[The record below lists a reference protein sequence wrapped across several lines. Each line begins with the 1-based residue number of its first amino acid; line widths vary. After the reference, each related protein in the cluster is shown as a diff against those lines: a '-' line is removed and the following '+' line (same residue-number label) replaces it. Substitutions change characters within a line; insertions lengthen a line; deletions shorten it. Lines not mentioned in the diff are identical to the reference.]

1 MSRKTILLNGPE
13 IDAKNA
19 FSGGGQGGMV
29 RNMQQYLEG
38 FRSEEFEQKPCFH
51 SVRKVGA
58 SRFSFVRRL
67 FSDTANVVRHR
78 RNADGLHIV
87 SQYRTAIYREFAIVL
102 ACTLM
107 RLPVLYEVKAGVFVD
122 WLEKCRFWES
132 WMALFVLRRAKVVL
146 CEGQV
151 YVDYLQNRHGIESH
165 YTPNFVLDDE
175 IPAEVSARLTADV
188 IRVLFVGF
196 CYEGKGVFELV
207 DGCQAASEDGT
218 GIELTLVG
226 QEHEDFTRYLDERLD
241 DGLSFTL
248 NRMGRLPHE
257 EVLRLCAANDV
268 FCMPSRHRGEGHTNA
283 VNEAMMYGMVIVS
296 TRHGFLESV
305 LGERCSFF
313 LEELTAGEIARV
325 LKLIDAERD
334 EARERAG
341 RARQK
346 LLSSFTGSA
355 AFSRLEQHY
364 RALTATA

>member
-122 WLEKCRFWES
+122 
-132 WMALFVLRRAKVVL
+132 
-146 CEGQV
+146 
-151 YVDYLQNRHGIESH
+151 
-165 YTPNFVLDDE
+165 
-175 IPAEVSARLTADV
+175 
-188 IRVLFVGF
+188 
-196 CYEGKGVFELV
+196 
-207 DGCQAASEDGT
+207 CQAIGGKHAVWMRRQSFVEGFQRIVKGITRSSGPGFPGGRVPPAPAS
-218 GIELTLVG
+218 V
-226 QEHEDFTRYLDERLD
+226 Y
-241 DGLSFTL
+241 S
-248 NRMGRLPHE
+248 
-257 EVLRLCAANDV
+257 
-268 FCMPSRHRGEGHTNA
+268 
-283 VNEAMMYGMVIVS
+283 
-296 TRHGFLESV
+296 
-305 LGERCSFF
+305 
-313 LEELTAGEIARV
+313 
-325 LKLIDAERD
+325 
-334 EARERAG
+334 
-341 RARQK
+341 
-346 LLSSFTGSA
+346 
-355 AFSRLEQHY
+355 
-364 RALTATA
+364 